1 MFVYVLRLLRRDMG
15 GERTVEDSGFYS
27 KEKRVFLLRG
37 AGGDGLLIEGRE
49 RERGDDI
56 SHQC

>member
-1 MFVYVLRLLRRDMG
+1 MG

-27 KEKRVFLLRG
+27 KEKRVVFLLRG